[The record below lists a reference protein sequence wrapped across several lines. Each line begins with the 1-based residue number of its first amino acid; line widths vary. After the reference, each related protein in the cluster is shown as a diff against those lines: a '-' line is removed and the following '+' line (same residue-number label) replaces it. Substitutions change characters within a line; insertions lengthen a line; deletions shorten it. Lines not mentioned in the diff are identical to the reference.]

1 VARVLAISSQVAR
14 GAIGLSAAV
23 PALQA
28 LGHEVIALP
37 TILLSNHPGHA
48 RFAGE
53 RVAPELL
60 ERMLDALTANGWLES
75 IDAILTGYLPS
86 PEHVSFARGAVERV
100 KRTRPRAIFVCDPVL
115 GDDPKGLYIARDA
128 AEAIRDRL
136 VPLADVVK
144 MNRFECGWLSGETV
158 ATVEDACRVA
168 VTHHWPTAIV
178 TSVPTEQADLL
189 GNVLIEG
196 PAPAI
201 QLDVA
206 RHDRVANGTGDL
218 MGALWLGYKLWDR
231 TTNAIAFERAVNG
244 VEMVVARSGGADEL
258 ELVGCLRQLDR

>member
-1 VARVLAISSQVAR
+1 MARVLAISSQVAR

-23 PALQA
+23 PSLQA

-60 ERMLDALTANGWLES
+60 ERMLDALGANGWLES
-75 IDAILTGYLPS
+75 IDAVLTGYLPS
-86 PEHVSFARGAVERV
+86 PAHVAVAGGAVERV
-100 KRTRPRAIFVCDPVL
+100 KRTRPRALFVCDPVL
-115 GDDPKGLYIARDA
+115 GDDPKGLYIALEA

-144 MNRFECGWLSGETV
+144 MNRFECGWLTGETV
-158 ATVEDACRVA
+158 ASIDDVCRVA
-168 VTHHWPTAIV
+168 ATRPWPTAIV
-178 TSVPTEQADLL
+178 TSVPTGDAALL

-196 PAPAI
+196 PAPAV

-206 RHDRVANGTGDL
+206 RRDRAPNGTGDL
-218 MGALWLGYKLWDR
+218 MGALWLGYKLWER

-244 VEMVVARSGGADEL
+244 VELVVARSGASDEL
-258 ELVGCLRQLDR
+258 QLVECLRQLDR

>member
-1 VARVLAISSQVAR
+1 MARVLAISSQVAR
-14 GAIGLSAAV
+14 GAVGLSAAV
-23 PALQA
+23 PSLQA

-60 ERMLDALTANGWLES
+60 ERMLDALAANGWLKS

-86 PEHVSFARGAVERV
+86 PEHVAVARGAVERV

-115 GDDPKGLYIARDA
+115 GDDPKGLYIAREA

-136 VPLADVVK
+136 LPLAQVVK
-144 MNRFECGWLSGETV
+144 MNRFECGWLAGETI
-158 ATVEDACRVA
+158 ATVDDARRA
-168 VTHHWPTAIV
+168 ATTLRWPTAIV
-178 TSVPTEQADLL
+178 TSLPTDDADLL

-201 QLDVA
+201 QIDVA
-206 RHDRVANGTGDL
+206 RRDHVPNGTGDL
-218 MGALWLGYKLWDR
+218 MGALWLGYKLWER

-244 VEMVVARSGGADEL
+244 VEMVVSRSGPADEL
-258 ELVGCLRQLDR
+258 QLVDCLRQLDR